1 MSENRVGAWL
11 ATIGLVGFFG
21 YWAYMSYL
29 SGHEIVSRPLAF
41 VPGGVQLP
49 DRPPLDLSSGPM
61 QLDPAA
67 NPMRLVLGVTVSRAR
82 SEVDFRLVLVDAAG
96 TVVWDEQGR
105 IQQAVS
111 QDDRRYRADQTRYL
125 RHAAELFEIEQPGRY
140 TLYAE
145 IARVDG
151 PEITL
156 RGNVSKPLML
166 VYLQFGAI
174 GLVGLVLLV
183 RGEIRRRRRS

>member
-1 MSENRVGAWL
+1 MTERKVGAWL
-11 ATIGLVGFFG
+11 ATIGLVGVFG
-21 YWAYMSYL
+21 YWAYVSYL
-29 SGHEIVSRPLAF
+29 SGQEILSRPLAF
-41 VPGGVQLP
+41 VPGGAQTSAGA
-49 DRPPLDLSSGPM
+49 PLDLGSGPM

-82 SEVDFRLVLVDAAG
+82 SEVDFRLVLVDAVG

-105 IQQAVS
+105 IQQVVS
-111 QDDRRYRADQTRYL
+111 QEDRRYRADQTRYL

-145 IARVDG
+145 IPRVDE

-156 RGNVSKPLML
+156 RGNASKPLML
-166 VYLQFGAI
+166 VYLQFAAI